1 MDFIN
6 VHFNGFQ
13 RASHD
18 KLLTC
23 FLLNSY
29 PGKVYKI
36 YRKTILRWIPLLEAY
51 NSTKNDSAAVLMGRN
66 RSSHQRCSLI
76 KDVLRNF
83 TKFTGKHLCQS
94 LFFSIKKMYTNNILK
109 NNFGAE
115 YLTVLKKSIKTNQFH
130 LLNVIQKLNRC

>member
-1 MDFIN
+1 MFISMAFKEPLMISCSY
-6 VHFNGFQ
+6 VSYWTVTLEKFIKFIEKQSWDGSHFS
-13 RASHD
+13 R
-18 KLLTC
+18 
-23 FLLNSY
+23 
-29 PGKVYKI
+29 PI
-36 YRKTILRWIPLLEAY
+36 
-51 NSTKNDSAAVLMGRN
+51 NSTKNDSAAVLMGRD

-83 TKFTGKHLCQS
+83 TKFTGQHLSQS

-115 YLTVLKKSIKTNQFH
+115 YLTVFKKSIKTNQFH